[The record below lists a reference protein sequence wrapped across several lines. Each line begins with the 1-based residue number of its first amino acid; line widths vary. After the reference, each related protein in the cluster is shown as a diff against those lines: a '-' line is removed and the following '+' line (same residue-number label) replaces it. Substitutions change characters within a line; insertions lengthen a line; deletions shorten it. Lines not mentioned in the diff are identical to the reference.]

1 MATTVYT
8 QTDGM
13 DESPAEQL
21 FYHEAGLKAT
31 WAGARMA
38 VGALTFL
45 FGAFVFAYFY
55 LRSINAHG
63 LWHPSGAPRPPGWA
77 GTVIMALVV
86 LSAVTQTISLQRIK
100 AGNKSTWQRGAATA
114 MVLGLAA
121 VGLQIFQLGDLK
133 FPPGANGFDSVFTA
147 FCPVYLTI
155 ALVVMIWLE
164 TLLVAGGRVP
174 AAFFAAEPP
183 TVDDTFTVQRFQ
195 ARLSAFTVVWNYLA
209 AVAIFFWVL
218 FYLL

>member
-1 MATTVYT
+1 MT
-8 QTDGM
+8 
-13 DESPAEQL
+13 
-21 FYHEAGLKAT
+21 
-31 WAGARMA
+31 

-86 LSAVTQTISLQRIK
+86 LSAVTQMISLQRIK
-100 AGNKSTWQRGAATA
+100 AGNKAVWQRGAATA

-133 FPPGANGFDSVFTA
+133 FPPGANGFDSVF
-147 FCPVYLTI
+147 
-155 ALVVMIWLE
+155 
-164 TLLVAGGRVP
+164 
-174 AAFFAAEPP
+174 FAAEPP

-209 AVAIFFWVL
+209 AIALFFWVL